1 LRLCFLASLLLCDE
15 IILTQRGGGA
25 ERQRGGAEGKTR
37 RFGDGHGS
45 GAIGGDVKFV
55 LFVIEMW
62 RIVVV
67 FVAKM

>member
-1 LRLCFLASLLLCDE
+1 MLPSRYLRLCFLASLLLCDE

-45 GAIGGDVKFV
+45 GAVYYASFV
-55 LFVIEMW
+55 LEWIKLKGNCS
-62 RIVVV
+62 
-67 FVAKM
+67 A

>member
-1 LRLCFLASLLLCDE
+1 V
-15 IILTQRGGGA
+15 A
-25 ERQRGGAEGKTR
+25 EGQRGGAEGKTR